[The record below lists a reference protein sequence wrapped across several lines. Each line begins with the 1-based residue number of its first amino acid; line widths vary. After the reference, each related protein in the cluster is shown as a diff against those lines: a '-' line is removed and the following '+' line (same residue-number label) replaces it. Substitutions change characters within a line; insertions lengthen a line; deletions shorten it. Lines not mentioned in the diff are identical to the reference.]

1 MKRTLLFLFG
11 ILALTFSGFAQT
23 FQSVTVKS
31 PENTTELTE
40 AKEFTLDISVQ
51 NLFSFN
57 WGSMSFD
64 TTKPPTVTNGTKT
77 VTGSFSKGSGYPT
90 VILTLDETVTE
101 PGTYTL
107 EIPAGSMKIMATQ
120 FTAYTLDNFFTIVGG
135 GGETPEPTPDVDLS
149 FTVSPENGSEIELP
163 ATVTLTWGEGIA
175 LYPIVDDNT
184 MAILRNEAGD
194 EVGAYT
200 LQDWDFDNK
209 YSVEI
214 DNSTLPSGAYTLTIP
229 ADAFELDNVDNLDEV
244 YGHNDEIVLTYTIKG
259 EEAPEKEALVWK
271 AYPYVDDAYNRVETV
286 PVELENGQKVL
297 KVLLQVEGF
306 STVNEWSNGFNL
318 KNFSPIM
325 DSSKCYVT
333 CNGDKVFPSQVSFN
347 TVPAGIM
354 MTFNPE
360 LSAAGVYN
368 VVVEEGLVEP
378 KEFANNT
385 TVLEGLFTI
394 AEAAPSV
401 PTVDVDWT
409 YAVTND
415 EDTSV
420 YYYEDGIHKLSSI
433 KSVNIIVPR
442 NYTDPWTWNES
453 LLSQIVLSNGENEFS
468 PVSGAQQ
475 SFGTTYKVTF
485 ENVIKEAGAYTLY
498 LPQGLVSNSTG
509 ESAAAELAE
518 FATVVAGEEPAP
530 AVNYFEDAE
539 FIEPVPGVVT
549 YIGNTYKVAL
559 PKLDGKSCDVTA
571 NAITISVNGETV
583 GNAYMGFVNNNE
595 RNLVFYTNNDDLTA
609 PGEYI
614 VTIPAGALTV
624 EGTSNTEAITA
635 VYTIEANYFK
645 GAEFIE
651 PVPGVVTSLGDFRV
665 YLPNKGGKNADVNA
679 SLITISNGETTV
691 NANTGFNYSEGF
703 VFYADEITAPG
714 VYTVTV
720 PAGAVTVDGKANT
733 EAIVAEYTIE
743 APAKP
748 ELDLSY
754 TVTPESGSEIE
765 LPATVTF
772 IYTDEVALYQLVE
785 SGEGVVALYD
795 ESGNKVADYDLG
807 GLFDEPANEFYVNI
821 TSTDLTAGEYTLV
834 IPAGVI
840 EFNDVNYTEVYGVN
854 PEMTVK
860 YVVKGEDTPTPPV
873 EGFDYVVTPEPGST
887 LDETTTVTL
896 TYAENIMVYPV
907 GDNFDS
913 NNFAV
918 LLNEE
923 GEEVANF
930 NVDFWNDNYDVY
942 LASVT
947 VTLGKLYSGKY
958 TLHIPAGTIE
968 YDNHDG
974 EVLALNEDINV
985 EYNIVNIEDGV
996 EAIFG
1001 DAAEFTVY
1009 DLNGNL
1015 LVKNGDKNALENLSN
1030 GVYVINGKKVIL
1042 RR

>member
-23 FQSVTVKS
+23 IQSVTVDA
-31 PENTTELTE
+31 PENTSELTE
-40 AKEFTLDISVQ
+40 AKEFTLDISVA
-51 NLFSFN
+51 NLSSFA
-57 WGSMSFD
+57 WGAVRFN
-64 TTKPPTVTNGTKT
+64 TELPPTVTNGVKT
-77 VTGSFSKGSGYPT
+77 VTGSFAKGASFGKY
-90 VILTLDETVTE
+90 VLTLDEAVSDA
-101 PGTYTL
+101 GTYSL
-107 EIPAGSMKIMATQ
+107 EIPAGSISYSTTMP
-120 FTAYTLDNFFTIVGG
+120 FTAYTVTNFFTIVGGG

-209 YSVEI
+209 YSVDI

-297 KVLLQVEGF
+297 KVLLQAEGF

-347 TVPAGIM
+347 TAPAGIM

-401 PTVDVDWT
+401 PTVEVTWS

-415 EDTSV
+415 EGNTFYSND
-420 YYYEDGIHKLSSI
+420 EGIHKLSSI
-433 KSVNIIVPR
+433 KSVNITVPR
-442 NYTDPWTWNES
+442 NFTDPWTWNES

-485 ENVIKEAGAYTLY
+485 ENVIKEAGAYTLH

-549 YIGNTYKVAL
+549 YIGDTYKVAL
-559 PKLDGKSCDVTA
+559 PKLDGKSCDVKATE
-571 NAITISVNGETV
+571 ITISVNGETV
-583 GNAYMGFVNNNE
+583 ANGSVGFISSG
-595 RNLVFYTNNDDLTA
+595 NLVFYTNNSDLTA
-609 PGEYI
+609 PGEYT

-635 VYTIEANYFK
+635 VYTIEANYFE

-860 YVVKGEDTPTPPV
+860 YIVKGGETPTPPV
-873 EGFDYVVTPEPGST
+873 EDFDYVVTPEAGST
-887 LDETTTVTL
+887 LAETTTVVVK
-896 TYAENIMVYPV
+896 YSDAIMVWSVNGVASEAY
-907 GDNFDS
+907 
-913 NNFAV
+913 

-923 GEEVANF
+923 GEKVATYDLNYF
-930 NVDFWNDNYDVY
+930 YDNNISSVY
-942 LASVT
+942 AE
-947 VTLGKLYSGKY
+947 VTLGMLVSGKY
-958 TLHIPAGTIE
+958 TFHIPAGVIE
-968 YDNHDG
+968 LDNAENPD
-974 EVLALNEDINV
+974 EVLAYNEDINV

-1030 GVYVINGKKVIL
+1030 GVYVLNGKKVIL

>member
-1 MKRTLLFLFG
+1 M
-11 ILALTFSGFAQT
+11 
-23 FQSVTVKS
+23 
-31 PENTTELTE
+31 
-40 AKEFTLDISVQ
+40 
-51 NLFSFN
+51 
-57 WGSMSFD
+57 
-64 TTKPPTVTNGTKT
+64 
-77 VTGSFSKGSGYPT
+77 
-90 VILTLDETVTE
+90 
-101 PGTYTL
+101 
-107 EIPAGSMKIMATQ
+107 
-120 FTAYTLDNFFTIVGG
+120 
-135 GGETPEPTPDVDLS
+135 
-149 FTVSPENGSEIELP
+149 
-163 ATVTLTWGEGIA
+163 
-175 LYPIVDDNT
+175 
-184 MAILRNEAGD
+184 
-194 EVGAYT
+194 
-200 LQDWDFDNK
+200 
-209 YSVEI
+209 
-214 DNSTLPSGAYTLTIP
+214 
-229 ADAFELDNVDNLDEV
+229 
-244 YGHNDEIVLTYTIKG
+244 
-259 EEAPEKEALVWK
+259 
-271 AYPYVDDAYNRVETV
+271 
-286 PVELENGQKVL
+286 
-297 KVLLQVEGF
+297 
-306 STVNEWSNGFNL
+306 
-318 KNFSPIM
+318 
-325 DSSKCYVT
+325 
-333 CNGDKVFPSQVSFN
+333 
-347 TVPAGIM
+347 
-354 MTFNPE
+354 
-360 LSAAGVYN
+360 
-368 VVVEEGLVEP
+368 
-378 KEFANNT
+378 
-385 TVLEGLFTI
+385 
-394 AEAAPSV
+394 
-401 PTVDVDWT
+401 
-409 YAVTND
+409 
-415 EDTSV
+415 
-420 YYYEDGIHKLSSI
+420 
-433 KSVNIIVPR
+433 
-442 NYTDPWTWNES
+442 
-453 LLSQIVLSNGENEFS
+453 
-468 PVSGAQQ
+468 
-475 SFGTTYKVTF
+475 
-485 ENVIKEAGAYTLY
+485 
-498 LPQGLVSNSTG
+498 
-509 ESAAAELAE
+509 
-518 FATVVAGEEPAP
+518 
-530 AVNYFEDAE
+530 
-539 FIEPVPGVVT
+539 
-549 YIGNTYKVAL
+549 
-559 PKLDGKSCDVTA
+559 
-571 NAITISVNGETV
+571 
-583 GNAYMGFVNNNE
+583 
-595 RNLVFYTNNDDLTA
+595 
-609 PGEYI
+609 
-614 VTIPAGALTV
+614 
-624 EGTSNTEAITA
+624 
-635 VYTIEANYFK
+635 
-645 GAEFIE
+645 
-651 PVPGVVTSLGDFRV
+651 
-665 YLPNKGGKNADVNA
+665 
-679 SLITISNGETTV
+679 